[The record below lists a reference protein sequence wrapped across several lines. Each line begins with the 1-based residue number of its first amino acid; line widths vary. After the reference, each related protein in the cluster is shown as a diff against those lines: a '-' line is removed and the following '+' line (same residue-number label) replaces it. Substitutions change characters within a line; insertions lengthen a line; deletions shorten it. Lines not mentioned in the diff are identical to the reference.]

1 MRGHAPNP
9 RVKTAVATQAKL
21 PLTSVAFIECGQR
34 AFVLALSLSPHV
46 LK

>member
-9 RVKTAVATQAKL
+9 RVKTAVTTQAKL
-21 PLTSVAFIECGQR
+21 SLTSVAFIECGQR
-34 AFVLALSLSPHV
+34 AFFHAFSLSSHI